1 MKPPNFLPFVL
12 IGFLIN
18 FPISVIGSSTSRAEE
33 AALSVTPTT
42 PDVNIRKRSNDRYA
56 IRLPVLQYEFHIE
69 AVCAAGFAPESVM
82 LSVADTRKRVA
93 AIDLENGPDTRITMR
108 IPAKQIAPLSA
119 EGFCL
124 ASDNNSRQEAV
135 TVRGVLS
142 AQASLICADD
152 EDQQITY
159 ASQSLDVTLTCDASP
174 AE

>member
-1 MKPPNFLPFVL
+1 MKPHRILPFVL
-12 IGFLIN
+12 ISFLIN
-18 FPISVIGSSTSRAEE
+18 FIGWNTGSAEE
-33 AALSVTPTT
+33 AALRVTPTT
-42 PDVNIRKRSNDRYA
+42 PDVNIKVRSNDGYA
-56 IRLPVLQYEFHIE
+56 IRLPVLQYEFLIE
-69 AVCAAGFAPESVM
+69 AVCAAGFMPESVM

-93 AIDLENGPDTRITMR
+93 AIDLGEGPDASITMR

-124 ASDNNSRQEAV
+124 ASDNNNKLEAV

-142 AQASLICADD
+142 AQASLLCTDD

-159 ASQSLDVTLTCDASP
+159 ASQSLDVTLSCDTDP

>member
-1 MKPPNFLPFVL
+1 MQPHNFLPVVLISFLISSL
-12 IGFLIN
+12 IGF
-18 FPISVIGSSTSRAEE
+18 IGSSTSRAEE
-33 AALSVTPTT
+33 AALLVTPTT
-42 PDVNIRKRSNDRYA
+42 PDVNIKLRSNDRYA

-69 AVCAAGFAPESVM
+69 AVCAAGFMPESVM

-93 AIDLENGPDTRITMR
+93 AIDLGEGPDTSITMH

-124 ASDNNSRQEAV
+124 ASDNNSNQEAV

-142 AQASLICADD
+142 AQASLLCADD

-159 ASQSLDVTLTCDASP
+159 ASQSLDVTLNCDPSP